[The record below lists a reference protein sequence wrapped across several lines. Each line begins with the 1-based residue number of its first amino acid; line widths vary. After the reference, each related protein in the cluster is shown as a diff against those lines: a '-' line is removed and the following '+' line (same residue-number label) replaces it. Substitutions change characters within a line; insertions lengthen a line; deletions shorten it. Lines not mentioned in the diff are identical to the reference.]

1 VLLDARTAVE
11 IAGVVFGLV
20 YVWLAIRENPWCW
33 PVGIANAALF
43 LVVCASAR
51 IYGAAGLQAVYV
63 VVSVYG
69 WYEWLHGGA
78 GHGRLAVSRTPA
90 RWAAGLA
97 VFGVAASLA
106 LGLLLKH
113 RTEDVLPF
121 PDAAVTAFSLVA
133 QWMATRKWL
142 ENWLVWIVLNVAN
155 VAICV
160 SQRLYPMSALYAV
173 FLVLAVLGFREWR
186 SSMRASSAVGAAA

>member
-1 VLLDARTAVE
+1 
-11 IAGVVFGLV
+11 VV
-20 YVWLAIRENPWCW
+20 LAIREIPWCW
-33 PVGIANAALF
+33 PVGIANAVLF
-43 LVVCASAR
+43 LIVYANAR

-90 RWAAGLA
+90 RWGAGLA
-97 VFGVAASLA
+97 AVGAAASLA
-106 LGLLLKH
+106 LGLVLQR
-113 RTEDVLPF
+113 RTGDPLPF

-142 ENWLVWIVLNVAN
+142 ENWVLWMALNVAN

-160 SQRLYPMSALYAV
+160 SQRLYPMSVLYAV
-173 FLVLAVLGFREWR
+173 FLVLAVFGYREWR
-186 SSMRASSAVGAAA
+186 ASMRAPGDAGAAA